1 MHEISEIINLY
12 PNLDLIGIGRCVN
25 NAGNMTEL
33 GNYLI
38 SKEKK
43 FPLFLIFLPELAQI
57 AL

>member
-1 MHEISEIINLY
+1 MHENSEIINLY